1 MVVMLETSKNNNS
14 ETAGRELILSPSL
27 LSVDFAHIADGIK
40 ALDRAGVPALHL
52 DVMDGAFVP
61 NISFGAPV
69 IKCLRKETDMIFD
82 VHLMIEEPA
91 RYLEDFKAAGADW
104 VTVHAESCRHLHST
118 VMQIKKLGM
127 KAGVALNPATPVSA
141 LDYVLDELDMVLV
154 MSVNPG
160 FGGQSFI
167 PSSLRKISE
176 VRGLVDARGLDMNI
190 EVDGG
195 VNLSNV
201 GEIMAAGA
209 NVIVAGS
216 AVFGGDAYE
225 NSRRFLEAFSAFEK
239 CAD

>member
-1 MVVMLETSKNNNS
+1 MIDK
-14 ETAGRELILSPSL
+14 AGAQY
-27 LSVDFAHIADGIK
+27 V
-40 ALDRAGVPALHL
+40 HL

-69 IKCLRKETDMIFD
+69 IKGIRNTTDRVFD

-91 RYLEDFKAAGADW
+91 RYLNDFKDAGADI

-118 VMQIKKLGM
+118 IMQIKALGM
-127 KAGVALNPATPVSA
+127 KAGVALNPATPVSV
-141 LDYVLDELDMVLV
+141 LDYILQDIDMVLV

-167 PSSLRKISE
+167 PSSLDKIRE
-176 VRGLVDARGLDMNI
+176 VKKLIDDRELNVDI

-195 VNLSNV
+195 VKLENLKEV
-201 GEIMAAGA
+201 LAAGA

-216 AVFGGDAYE
+216 AIFKGDITKNVE
-225 NSRRFLEAFSAFEK
+225 DFLEVFKDCEVEG
-239 CAD
+239 

>member
-1 MVVMLETSKNNNS
+1 MM
-14 ETAGRELILSPSL
+14 ILSPSL
-27 LSVDFAHIADGIK
+27 LSDDFGHIADGIEMIDK
-40 ALDRAGVPALHL
+40 AGAQYVHL

-69 IKCLRKETDMIFD
+69 IKGIRNTTDRVFD

-91 RYLEDFKAAGADW
+91 RYLNDFKDAGADI

-118 VMQIKKLGM
+118 IMQIKALGM
-127 KAGVALNPATPVSA
+127 KAGVALNPATPVSV
-141 LDYVLDELDMVLV
+141 LDYILQDIDMVLV

-167 PSSLRKISE
+167 PSSLDKIRE
-176 VRGLVDARGLDMNI
+176 VKKLIDDRELNVDI

-195 VNLSNV
+195 VKLENLKEVLS
-201 GEIMAAGA
+201 AGA

-216 AVFGGDAYE
+216 AIFKGDITKNVE
-225 NSRRFLEAFSAFEK
+225 DFLEVFKDCEVEG
-239 CAD
+239 

>member
-1 MVVMLETSKNNNS
+1 MI
-14 ETAGRELILSPSL
+14 ILSPSL

-40 ALDRAGVPALHL
+40 ELDRAHVPALHL

-69 IKCLRKETDMIFD
+69 IKCLRKETGMIFD
-82 VHLMIEEPA
+82 VHLMIDEPA
-91 RYLEDFKAAGADW
+91 RYLEDFKKAGADW
-104 VTVHAESCRHLHST
+104 VTVHAESCNHLHST
-118 VMQIKKLGM
+118 VARIHELGM

-141 LDYVLDELDMVLV
+141 LDYVIDDLDMVLV

-167 PSSLRKISE
+167 PSALRKVRE
-176 VRGLVDARGLDMNI
+176 VRALADSRGLDINI

-195 VNLSNV
+195 VNLKNV
-201 GEIMAAGA
+201 TDVIDAGA

-216 AVFGGDAYE
+216 AVFGGDAYD
-225 NSRRFLEAFSAFEK
+225 NSCKFLEIFDSYK
-239 CAD
+239 

>member
-1 MVVMLETSKNNNS
+1 MM
-14 ETAGRELILSPSL
+14 ILSPSL

-40 ALDRAGVPALHL
+40 LLEKAGVPVLHL

-104 VTVHAESCRHLHST
+104 VTVHAESCKHLHST
-118 VMQIKKLGM
+118 VDKIKKLGM
-127 KAGVALNPATPVSA
+127 KAGVALNPATPVSV
-141 LDYVLDELDMVLV
+141 LDYVIDDLDMVLV

-167 PSSLRKISE
+167 PSALRKIEE
-176 VRGLVDARGLDMNI
+176 VRKMADERGLELHV

-195 VNLSNV
+195 VNLNNV
-201 GEIMAAGA
+201 ADVIAAGA

-225 NSRRFLEAFSAFEK
+225 NSRSFLK
-239 CAD
+239 IMNR

>member
-1 MVVMLETSKNNNS
+1 MI
-14 ETAGRELILSPSL
+14 ILSPSL
-27 LSVDFAHIADGIK
+27 LSVDFAHIADGINE
-40 ALDRAGVPALHL
+40 LDRAEVPALHL

-91 RYLEDFKAAGADW
+91 RYLEDFKRAGADW

-118 VMQIKKLGM
+118 VAKIHELGM

-141 LDYVLDELDMVLV
+141 LDYVIEDLDMVLV

-167 PSSLRKISE
+167 PSALRKIE
-176 VRGLVDARGLDMNI
+176 DVRRMTDSRGLDLNI

-195 VNLSNV
+195 VNLKNV
-201 GEIMAAGA
+201 EDVISAGA

-216 AVFGGDAYE
+216 AVFGGDAYA
-225 NSRRFLEAFSAFEK
+225 NSRSFLDIFSRYK
-239 CAD
+239 

>member
-1 MVVMLETSKNNNS
+1 MM
-14 ETAGRELILSPSL
+14 ILSPSL

-40 ALDRAGVPALHL
+40 LLEKAGVPALHL

-69 IKCLRKETDMIFD
+69 IKCLRKETGMIFD

-104 VTVHAESCRHLHST
+104 VTVHAESCKHLHST
-118 VMQIKKLGM
+118 VDKIKKLGM
-127 KAGVALNPATPVSA
+127 KAGVALNPATPVSV
-141 LDYVLDELDMVLV
+141 LDYVIDDLDMVLV

-167 PSSLRKISE
+167 PSALRKIE
-176 VRGLVDARGLDMNI
+176 KVRKMADERGLELHV

-195 VNLSNV
+195 VNLNNV
-201 GEIMAAGA
+201 ADVIAAGA

-225 NSRRFLEAFSAFEK
+225 NSRSFLK
-239 CAD
+239 IMNR

>member
-1 MVVMLETSKNNNS
+1 MI
-14 ETAGRELILSPSL
+14 ILSPSL
-27 LSVDFAHIADGIK
+27 LSVDFAHIADGINE
-40 ALDRAGVPALHL
+40 LDRAEVPAIHL

-82 VHLMIEEPA
+82 VHLMIEEPG
-91 RYLEDFKAAGADW
+91 RYLEDFKRAGADW

-118 VMQIKKLGM
+118 VAKIHELGM

-141 LDYVLDELDMVLV
+141 LDYVIEDLDMVLV

-167 PSSLRKISE
+167 PSALRKIEE
-176 VRGLVDARGLDMNI
+176 VRRMADSRGLDLNI

-195 VNLSNV
+195 VNLKNV
-201 GEIMAAGA
+201 EDVISAGA

-216 AVFGGDAYE
+216 AVFGGDAYA
-225 NSRRFLEAFSAFEK
+225 NSRSFLDIFSRYK
-239 CAD
+239 

>member
-1 MVVMLETSKNNNS
+1 MLEASKNNITGTS
-14 ETAGRELILSPSL
+14 ARELILSPSL
-27 LSVDFAHIADGIK
+27 LSVDFAHIADGISE
-40 ALDRAGVPALHL
+40 LDRAGVPALHL

-69 IKCLRKETDMIFD
+69 IRCLRKETDMIFD
-82 VHLMIEEPA
+82 VHLMIEEPS

-127 KAGVALNPATPVSA
+127 RAGVALNPATPVGV

-167 PSSLRKISE
+167 PSSLRKLAE
-176 VRGLVDARGLDMNI
+176 VREFISSQGLDIDI

-195 VNLSNV
+195 VNTGNV
-201 GEIMAAGA
+201 TDVIRAGA

-225 NSRRFLEAFSAFEK
+225 NSRSFMRIFDELR
-239 CAD
+239 